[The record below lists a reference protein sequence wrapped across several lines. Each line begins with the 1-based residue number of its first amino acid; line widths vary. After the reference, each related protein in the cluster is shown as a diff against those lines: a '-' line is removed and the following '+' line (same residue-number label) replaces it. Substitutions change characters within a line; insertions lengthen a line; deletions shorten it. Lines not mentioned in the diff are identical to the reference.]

1 MCIYIFVFNNFEMKV
16 RALQK
21 EIEHD
26 EFDTV
31 HFKISQKK
39 NVTDYFTGHFSG
51 DSPLDRHDEVCKS
64 NDKFDCSRL

>member
-1 MCIYIFVFNNFEMKV
+1 MCIYIFVFNNFVMKV

-51 DSPLDRHDEVCKS
+51 DSPLDRHDEDSKS